1 MAESARRP
9 RYSLGEYVILEEMSN
24 VRHEYLDGQIF
35 AMAGGT
41 PEHGGLCANLM
52 TLLSNALAGRPCR
65 VFTSDVRVRVR
76 ATGLDTYPDASV
88 VCGRA
93 ERDTDDPNALT
104 NPLVLVEVT
113 SPGTEAYDR
122 GEKLEHYR
130 KIPSLQEVLIV
141 AHAEVG
147 VDVWRRR
154 SGEDWA
160 IESAGPAGSARLRS
174 LSCELPV
181 AEIYRNPLSP
191 DAPRE

>member
-9 RYSLGEYVILEEMSN
+9 RHSLQDYLILEEMSN
-24 VRHEYLDGQIF
+24 VRHEYLDGHIY

-41 PEHGGLCANLM
+41 PEHGGLCANLIA
-52 TLLSNALAGRPCR
+52 LLSNALAGRACR
-65 VFTSDVRVRVR
+65 VFASDVRVRVR

-88 VCGRA
+88 VCGRV
-93 ERDTDDPNALT
+93 ERDAEDPNALT

-122 GEKLEHYR
+122 GEKLEHYK

-141 AHAEVG
+141 AHAEVR

-154 SGEDWA
+154 SGDEWA
-160 IESAGPAGSARLRS
+160 VESAGPEGGARLQS
-174 LSCELPV
+174 LSCDLAV
-181 AEIYRNPLSP
+181 AEVYRNPLPP
-191 DAPRE
+191 D